1 MAKPTE
7 RRIVLDTNLLISFL
21 IAPKGV
27 AGRMVEAGMVH
38 RLYRVVSCP
47 AILNELRRVAAL
59 PKIRNR
65 YGIGDEDI
73 EALIELLAARGII
86 AEGQQTVSVVQ
97 DPGDNMVLACA
108 REASA
113 SLIITGDSHLLDLKS
128 WEGICIVTPREA
140 SRILEIPIELPE
152 FSA

>member
-7 RRIVLDTNLLISFL
+7 RRIVLDTILLISFL

-27 AGRMVEAGMVH
+27 AGRMVEAGLVH
-38 RLYRVVSCP
+38 RLSRVVYCP
-47 AILNELRRVAAL
+47 SIQNELLRVAAI

-65 YGIGDEDI
+65 YEIEDEDI
-73 EALIELLAARGII
+73 EALIELL
-86 AEGQQTVSVVQ
+86 
-97 DPGDNMVLACA
+97 
-108 REASA
+108 ASA

-152 FSA
+152 FSV

>member
-7 RRIVLDTNLLISFL
+7 RRIVLDTILLISFL

-27 AGRMVEAGMVH
+27 AGRMVEAGLVH
-38 RLYRVVSCP
+38 RLSRVVSCP

-65 YGIGDEDI
+65 YEIEDEDI
-73 EALIELLAARGII
+73 EALIELL
-86 AEGQQTVSVVQ
+86 
-97 DPGDNMVLACA
+97 
-108 REASA
+108 ASA

-152 FSA
+152 FSV